1 VAMEHRAEE
10 LKQRTKLFALRIIR
24 LVQSLPGSSEGR
36 VIGMQ
41 LLRSG
46 TSVASNYRAA
56 CRSRSRAE
64 FLSKVSIV
72 VEEADES
79 AFWLE
84 ILAEAGLVPGVRLND
99 LRSEAEQL
107 TAIFSASRTTAR
119 RNSKSA
125 IKNQKSTMA
134 SRKAA

>member
-1 VAMEHRAEE
+1 MEHRAEE

-107 TAIFSASRTTAR
+107 TAIFNASRTTAR

>member
-1 VAMEHRAEE
+1 MEHRAEE

-46 TSVASNYRAA
+46 TSVVSNYRAA

-107 TAIFSASRTTAR
+107 TAIFNASRTTAR

>member
-1 VAMEHRAEE
+1 MEHRAEE

-24 LVQSLPGSSEGR
+24 LVQSLPGSSEDR

-107 TAIFSASRTTAR
+107 TAIFNASRTTAR

>member
-1 VAMEHRAEE
+1 MKHQAEE
-10 LKQRTKLFALRIIR
+10 LKTPTKAFALRIIQ
-24 LVQSLPGSSEGR
+24 LVRTLPFCSEPR
-36 VIGMQ
+36 VIGTQ

-46 TSVASNYRAA
+46 TSAASKYRAA
-56 CRSRSRAE
+56 CRSRSRGE
-64 FLSKVSIV
+64 FLSKLGIV

-84 ILAEAGLVPGVRLND
+84 LLTGAGIVAHARLDN

-107 TAIFSASRTTAR
+107 VAIFNPSRTTAR
-119 RNSKSA
+119 RNLQSA
-125 IKNQKSTMA
+125 IKNQKSTIP